1 VLAPW
6 CNWLTR
12 GPFKAE
18 SPGSSPGGATKLRSE
33 RILPYAP
40 QEVFSFHQTLVGFR
54 QLFRR
59 IGVEE
64 GMPKRSR
71 SSDVVFE
78 GVLIPKGTRSAR
90 LAAKGI
96 TTVEEMSEFLTA
108 IFSDTL
114 TGKIKLP
121 KPGTN
126 GRVSRKML
134 DGIEEKLKQG
144 VPMSVRAPAL
154 RLAPETKN
162 PRRSKTGRA
171 TKKAGASGARTSDK
185 AI

>member
-1 VLAPW
+1 M
-6 CNWLTR
+6 
-12 GPFKAE
+12 
-18 SPGSSPGGATKLRSE
+18 S
-33 RILPYAP
+33 
-40 QEVFSFHQTLVGFR
+40 
-54 QLFRR
+54 
-59 IGVEE
+59 
-64 GMPKRSR
+64 KRSR
-71 SSDVVFE
+71 ARDVVFE
-78 GVLIPKGTRSAR
+78 GVPIPKGTRSAR

-144 VPMSVRAPAL
+144 VPMTVRPPAL
-154 RLAPETKN
+154 RLTAEAKK
-162 PRRSKTGRA
+162 PRRSKAARLA
-171 TKKAGASGARTSDK
+171 KKAGTSEAGRSDK